1 MSTEATSQ
9 KPSRAE
15 LAAAWAEGL
24 KAGKDEVSRVANPYA
39 YKHHDLAKEWDTG
52 WQEGK
57 GVR

>member
-1 MSTEATSQ
+1 MSSEATSQ

-24 KAGKDEVSRVANPYA
+24 KAGKEGVSRGANPYTS
-39 YKHHDLAKEWDTG
+39 KHHDLAKEWDAG

>member
-9 KPSRAE
+9 KHSRAE

-24 KAGKDEVSRVANPYA
+24 KAGKKGVARGANPYA
-39 YKHHDLAKEWDTG
+39 STHHDLAKEWGAG